1 VTTEVKMMMVNK
13 MKTKKLL
20 EKQAKI
26 HTFRVFQAGLSVL
39 VNNPSATHEEIRTA
53 IDKATS

>member
-1 VTTEVKMMMVNK
+1 MMVNK